1 MIYSKQLRVYSNNF
15 KIWVTLTSSAVE
27 TAGIVA
33 GIVAAGVDSA
43 VEEASVAEA
52 TVQNRCFLLFVA
64 SAETSAK
71 CHLDQVETDLF
82 SAVTV
87 SKRKVVETTGLNLLQ
102 RDLTATRDMGVRA
115 SSAPDYSG
123 NLRV

>member
-71 CHLDQVETDLF
+71 CHLDQVETGRYF
-82 SAVTV
+82 AVIV
-87 SKRKVVETTGLNLLQ
+87 SKRRAVAMTDLNLLQ
-102 RDLTATRDMGVRA
+102 RDLTATLAIWA
-115 SSAPDYSG
+115 SRQQCSRLQR